1 MQSHG
6 RGRGHEHMLSPIWAL
21 LGVLLGGRAPAGPG
35 FRAILCGLYVGHEHG
50 VWQAI
55 DSTVETIVDG
65 HADTG
70 LICSRSVGMWC

>member
-35 FRAILCGLYVGHEHG
+35 FRAILCRLYVGHEQG
-50 VWQAI
+50 
-55 DSTVETIVDG
+55 
-65 HADTG
+65 G
-70 LICSRSVGMWC
+70 LAGY